1 VGVLECA
8 LSEPICARKMPLS
21 GGASARGPLDI
32 HPSRQGWTFDES
44 LREELPSL
52 SLIFDVPQDVDRARS
67 VSHLP
72 VPLGSQTPRL
82 HQRVL
87 PRRLLGGRRRPTS
100 ANALNSRGRTLPW
113 PNALA
118 QTWERAVKHLF
129 SHPGRASPI
138 FRVGAQNCSCR
149 LSKPCGGPPPPRRR
163 HHRPPTEPT
172 EAAAATRRPQHA
184 HASSPSG
191 VADGTRTRTPP
202 CTCASTGAGARGTVC
217 AMTMRRRHTPKVA
230 VRRSEVAAARAWTA
244 LTAAYGPSGRRWPAG
259 RCRRA
264 EADRRGGGGCR
275 RGRCSTS
282 RFARS

>member
-1 VGVLECA
+1 M
-8 LSEPICARKMPLS
+8 SARKES
-21 GGASARGPLDI
+21 GARVSQPARTNAAI
-32 HPSRQGWTFDES
+32 RTFK
-44 LREELPSL
+44 PCGN
-52 SLIFDVPQDVDRARS
+52 A
-67 VSHLP
+67 
-72 VPLGSQTPRL
+72 GS
-82 HQRVL
+82 
-87 PRRLLGGRRRPTS
+87 
-100 ANALNSRGRTLPW
+100 
-113 PNALA
+113 
-118 QTWERAVKHLF
+118 
-129 SHPGRASPI
+129 
-138 FRVGAQNCSCR
+138 RVGACCEAPAAFHTLVPSLPIRFGRPHNFSCR
-149 LSKPCGGPPPPRRR
+149 LTKPCGGPPPRRRR

-217 AMTMRRRHTPKVA
+217 AMTMRRRHTLKVA